1 MKWNTTALKEFH
13 PTSIY
18 LFVAYF
24 LYILSNSQQG
34 SGHLPGGTEES
45 HERPQ

>member
-1 MKWNTTALKEFH
+1 MLPRYMKWNTTALKEFH

-24 LYILSNSQQG
+24 LKHSQ
-34 SGHLPGGTEES
+34 
-45 HERPQ
+45 